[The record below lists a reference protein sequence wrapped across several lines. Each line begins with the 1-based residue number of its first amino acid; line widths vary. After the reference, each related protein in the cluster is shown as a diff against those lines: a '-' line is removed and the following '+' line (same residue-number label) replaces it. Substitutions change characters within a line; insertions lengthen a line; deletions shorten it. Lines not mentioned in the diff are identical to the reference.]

1 MPVLRSIRSDALGRN
16 YRFPRSLPDASSP
29 PNGGDHGGSVN
40 STDLSSGGNPQ
51 DSANQTQPGLSGA
64 FLRSARAD
72 AGGKPHQA
80 RGQRRAHH
88 RQFEALLEGIDGLYV
103 VGAGDQALDQPLPGV
118 PILDFIRQ
126 DQA

>member
-29 PNGGDHGGSVN
+29 PNGGSVN
-40 STDLSSGGNPQ
+40 STDLSSGGKPPRFRE
-51 DSANQTQPGLSGA
+51 PGATRPSQGL
-64 FLRSARAD
+64 LRSARAD

-88 RQFEALLEGIDGLYV
+88 RQLEALLEGIDGFYV
-103 VGAGDQALDQPLPGV
+103 LGAGDQALDQPLPGV

-126 DQA
+126 DQT